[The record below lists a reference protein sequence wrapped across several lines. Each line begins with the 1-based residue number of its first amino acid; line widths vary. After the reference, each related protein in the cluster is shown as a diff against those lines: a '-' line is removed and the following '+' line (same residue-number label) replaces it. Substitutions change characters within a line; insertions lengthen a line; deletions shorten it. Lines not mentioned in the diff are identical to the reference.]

1 MSQAHEALLRFTSMD
16 KGTSE
21 QWQVIGREHQAHQRD
36 DVPGIILD
44 HLKSLEKFTLGFSV
58 DQLHHSLQTA
68 TMARR
73 DGASDE
79 MVLGCLCHDIGKV
92 MTIPNHGEVASEI
105 LKPYVS
111 ENTYK
116 MIRHHQDFQG
126 LYYFNF
132 FGKNSQEREKYKAEP
147 WYDMTCQFIDDWD
160 QAAFDPKYSVLPLE
174 EFEPLVRQF
183 FTKPRPS

>member
-1 MSQAHEALLRFTSMD
+1 MSEGSL
-16 KGTSE
+16 E
-21 QWQVIGREHQAHQRD
+21 QWQIIGKEHTAHQRD
-36 DVPGIILD
+36 DVPGIIVG

-79 MVLGCLCHDIGKV
+79 MVLACLCHDIGKILTV
-92 MTIPNHGEVASEI
+92 PNHGEVASEI

-111 ENTYK
+111 DNTYN

-126 LYYFNF
+126 RYYFNF
-132 FGKNSQEREKYKAEP
+132 FGKNSQEREKYRAEP
-147 WYDMTCQFIDDWD
+147 WYDMTCQFVDDWD

-174 EFEPLVRQF
+174 EFEPLVKQF
-183 FTKPRPS
+183 FTKPSSS